1 MVWVFLGTLEQSIMG
16 YCLAFQYSVTSF
28 IVSSGDPKLKEG
40 ADREERDVEGAK
52 ISTLD
57 AFLDLIRLV
66 ILW

>member
-1 MVWVFLGTLEQSIMG
+1 ML
-16 YCLAFQYSVTSF
+16 